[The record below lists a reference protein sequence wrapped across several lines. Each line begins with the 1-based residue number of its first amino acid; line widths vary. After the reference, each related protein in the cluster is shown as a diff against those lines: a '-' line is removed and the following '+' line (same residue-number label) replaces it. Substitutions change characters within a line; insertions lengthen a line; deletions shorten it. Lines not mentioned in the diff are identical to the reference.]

1 VMKRREFLK
10 SATLGSIGL
19 LILRNPKSA
28 WSYQANNK
36 LNMAFVGAGGQGGG
50 LIGIF
55 SGMGE
60 NVVALCDV
68 DDQRAADS
76 YKRFPNAK
84 KFKDFRKM
92 LDEMANEIDAVVV
105 ATPDHT
111 HAVASV
117 AAMKLGKH
125 VYCEKPLTWCIGEAR
140 VMRQVALEKKVV
152 TQMGNQGTGDNNLRR
167 AVQVVWS
174 GVIGQVREVHI
185 WSNRPIWPQGMDR
198 PKETPPVPP
207 HLDWDLWLGPA
218 PYRPYHPDYLPFRW
232 RGWCDFGTGALGD
245 MGCHTMNMPV
255 MALKL
260 HEAIA
265 EGKTIVVEAEHS
277 GCNGESYP
285 TWSIVR
291 YYFPERG
298 NLPSVTLTWYDGGK
312 KPPAEVLPEGLSPD
326 KLPGSGALLIG
337 DKGVMYSPGDYAG
350 DWRLL
355 PAEQFKDFQPPEL
368 TMLPRSPGH
377 HREFVLACKGENIK
391 PMSNFVDYAAYLT
404 EIVLLGNLAI
414 RLGQKVVWNAKQGRV
429 IGNPDAEPL
438 VMRPY
443 REGWKL

>member
-1 VMKRREFLK
+1 MKRREFIK
-10 SATLGSIGL
+10 AATFSGIGL

-50 LIGIF
+50 LVGVF

-60 NVVALCDV
+60 NIVALCDV
-68 DDQRAADS
+68 DDQRAAET

-140 VMRQVALEKKVV
+140 IMRKVAMEKKVV
-152 TQMGNQGTGDNNLRR
+152 TQMGNQGMGDNRLRQ

-174 GVIGQVREVHI
+174 GVIGQVREIHI

-198 PKETPPVPP
+198 PKDTPPVPP

-218 PYRPYHPDYLPFRW
+218 PWRPYHPAYLPFVW

-255 MALKL
+255 LATKL
-260 HEAIA
+260 HEAII

-277 GCNGESYP
+277 GCNQESYP
-285 TWSIVR
+285 KWSVVK

-298 NLPSVTLTWYDGGK
+298 NLPSLTLTWYDGGK
-312 KPPAEVLPEGLSPD
+312 KPPADVLPSELSPD

-337 DKGVMYSPGDYAG
+337 DKGILYSPGDYASE
-350 DWRLL
+350 WRLL
-355 PAEQFKDFQPPEL
+355 PSEQFKDFQLPEL

-414 RLGQKVVWNAKQGRV
+414 RLGQKVVWDSKQGRV
-429 IGNPDAEPL
+429 IGNPNAEPL

-443 REGWKL
+443 REGWRL

>member
-1 VMKRREFLK
+1 MMKRREFLK

-312 KPPAEVLPEGLSPD
+312 L
-326 KLPGSGALLIG
+326 
-337 DKGVMYSPGDYAG
+337 
-350 DWRLL
+350 
-355 PAEQFKDFQPPEL
+355 
-368 TMLPRSPGH
+368 
-377 HREFVLACKGENIK
+377 
-391 PMSNFVDYAAYLT
+391 
-404 EIVLLGNLAI
+404 
-414 RLGQKVVWNAKQGRV
+414 
-429 IGNPDAEPL
+429 
-438 VMRPY
+438 
-443 REGWKL
+443 

>member
-1 VMKRREFLK
+1 MAEPMKRREWFK
-10 SATLGSIGL
+10 TLALSGLGL
-19 LILRNPKSA
+19 LTLRNPKSA

-50 LIGIF
+50 LANTFAGL
-55 SGMGE
+55 GE
-60 NVVALCDV
+60 NIVALCDV
-68 DDQRAADS
+68 DDQRAAET

-84 KFKDFRKM
+84 RFKDFRKM

-140 VMRQVALEKKVV
+140 VMRQVAIEKKVV
-152 TQMGNQGTGDNNLRR
+152 TQMGNQGTGDNRLRQ
-167 AVQVVWS
+167 AVEVVWS
-174 GVIGQVREVHI
+174 GAIGKVREVHI
-185 WSNRPIWPQGMDR
+185 WSNRPIWPQGIER

-207 HLDWDLWLGPA
+207 YLDWDLWLGPA
-218 PYRPYHPDYLPFRW
+218 PWRPYHPDYLPFRW

-255 MALKL
+255 LALKL
-260 HEAIA
+260 HQAIA
-265 EGKTIVVEAEHS
+265 EGKTIVVHAEHS
-277 GCNGESYP
+277 GFNGESYP
-285 TWSIVR
+285 KWSIVR
-291 YYFPERG
+291 YFFPERG
-298 NLPSVTLTWYDGGK
+298 DLPPVTVTWYDGGQ
-312 KPPAEVLPEGLSPD
+312 KPPADLLPGE

-337 DKGVMYSPGDYAG
+337 DKGMLYAPGDYAG
-350 DWRLL
+350 EWRLL
-355 PAEQFKDFQPPEL
+355 PAEQFKDYQPPEPI
-368 TMLPRSPGH
+368 LPRSQGH
-377 HREFVLACKGENIK
+377 HREFVMACKGENIK
-391 PMSNFVDYAAYLT
+391 PMSNFVDYAVYLT

-414 RLGQKVVWNAKQGRV
+414 RFGKVVWDARRGRV
-429 IGNPDAEPL
+429 IGNPEAEPF

-443 REGWKL
+443 RKGWTL

>member
-1 VMKRREFLK
+1 MKRRKFIRGALL
-10 SATLGSIGL
+10 SGFGF

-50 LIGIF
+50 LVGVF

-68 DDQRAADS
+68 DDQRAAES

-92 LDEMANEIDAVVV
+92 FDETANEIDVVV
-105 ATPDHT
+105 VSTPDHT
-111 HAVASV
+111 HAIASI

-125 VYCEKPLTWCIGEAR
+125 VYCEKPLTWSIGEAR
-140 VMRQVALEKKVV
+140 LMRQVALEKKVV

-174 GVIGQVREVHI
+174 GVIGQVREIHI
-185 WSNRPIWPQGMDR
+185 WSNRPIWPQGLDR
-198 PKETPPVPP
+198 PKETPPVPEY
-207 HLDWDLWLGPA
+207 LDWDLWIGPA
-218 PYRPYHPDYLPFRW
+218 PFRPYHHAYHPFAW
-232 RGWCDFGTGALGD
+232 RGWVDFGTGALGD

-255 MALKL
+255 MACKL
-260 HEAIA
+260 HNTII

-277 GCNGESYP
+277 GYNGESYP
-285 TWSIVR
+285 KWSIVR
-291 YYFPERG
+291 YYFPERD
-298 NLPSVTLTWYDGGK
+298 NLPSLTLTWYDGGK
-312 KPPAEVLPEGLSPD
+312 KPIADVLPEGLSLE
-326 KLPGSGALLIG
+326 KLPESGALLVG
-337 DKGVMYSPGDYAG
+337 TKGYLYSPGDYAG
-350 DWRLL
+350 SWQLL
-355 PAEQFKDFQPPEL
+355 PADQFKGFQPPEL
-368 TMLPRSPGH
+368 TMLPQSLGH

-391 PMSNFVDYAAYLT
+391 PLSNFVDYAAYLT

-414 RLGQKVVWNAKQGRV
+414 RLGQKVVWDTKQSCV
-429 IGNPDAEPL
+429 IANPEAEPL
-438 VMRPY
+438 VMRTY